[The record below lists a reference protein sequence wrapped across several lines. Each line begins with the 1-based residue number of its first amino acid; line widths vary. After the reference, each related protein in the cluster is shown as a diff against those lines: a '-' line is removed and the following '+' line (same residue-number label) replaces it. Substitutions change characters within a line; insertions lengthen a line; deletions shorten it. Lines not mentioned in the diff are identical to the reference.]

1 MRKLEQMVRQ
11 QLIEMLNE
19 NGESRMSV
27 HPFANHLA
35 NQRDTAPQEDMYGEL
50 VKAVMMEMMAAYN
63 EDDIREIIRDLTQR
77 VSVGPTGIG
86 GKFSDEQIE
95 EILQRVYEEVE
106 EKVGVNISSY
116 LPQDREH
123 PLYMDTE

>member
-1 MRKLEQMVRQ
+1 
-11 QLIEMLNE
+11 
-19 NGESRMSV
+19 MSV

-63 EDDIREIIRDLTQR
+63 EDDIKEIIRDLTQR
-77 VSVGPTGIG
+77 VSVGPAGIG

>member
-1 MRKLEQMVRQ
+1 
-11 QLIEMLNE
+11 
-19 NGESRMSV
+19 
-27 HPFANHLA
+27 
-35 NQRDTAPQEDMYGEL
+35 
-50 VKAVMMEMMAAYN
+50 MMEMMAAYN
-63 EDDIREIIRDLTQR
+63 EDDIKEIIRDLTQR